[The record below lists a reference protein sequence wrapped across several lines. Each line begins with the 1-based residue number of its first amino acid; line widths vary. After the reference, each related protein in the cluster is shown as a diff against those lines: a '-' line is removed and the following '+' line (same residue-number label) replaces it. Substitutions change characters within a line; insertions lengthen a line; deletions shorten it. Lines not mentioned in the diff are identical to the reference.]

1 MRERKGVCESERE
14 GSEVPLDA
22 EGVCKWTIERF
33 KIKDEWAI
41 LNFPPSHKHTHTLS
55 LARLLACALPLV
67 CVCVC
72 LSVCLSQGNVR

>member
-1 MRERKGVCESERE
+1 VCESERE

-41 LNFPPSHKHTHTLS
+41 LNFPPSHKHAHTLSRS
-55 LARLLACALPLV
+55 LARLRAASRV
-67 CVCVC
+67 CVCVSVS
-72 LSVCLSQGNVR
+72 LSVSG